1 MILKLT
7 GDIMKNIIEIEKIN
21 KLRNYYENR
30 KLLILGLGDYLG
42 SDILSFFRSDLSHE
56 LVSFF
61 NNSRISLDTI
71 NLPYLMVNKPEYI
84 DYFIKNNLS
93 IEEIKLIQV
102 YTSISNLGNIGNISR
117 LTYNSKAEDRKI
129 RLAYA
134 IRDAYEP
141 IIIYSRKIIND
152 NIENTIK
159 SIAKNYETILGLNS
173 TSDIYT
179 IGLKSISLN
188 EQINYYNKELERI
201 SNEYGVTFINP
212 NNINSSL
219 IFYILNSLYNKKII
233 HNPHLTFRYN
243 EYEFTDISDL
253 GIMGIIE
260 DIKKEHNK
268 RVKTLNITGIP
279 LDKEKE
285 SYLKEEA
292 IFQRVLYKT
301 KKIKYQIER

>member
-141 IIIYSRKIIND
+141 IIIYSRKIINN

-219 IFYILNSLYNKKII
+219 IFCILNSLYNKKII
-233 HNPHLTFRYN
+233 HNPYLTFRYN

-279 LDKEKE
+279 LAKEKE

>member
-21 KLRNYYENR
+21 KLRNYYQNR

-61 NNSRISLDTI
+61 NNSRIGLDTI

-141 IIIYSRKIIND
+141 IIIYSRKIINN

-219 IFYILNSLYNKKII
+219 IFCILNSLYNKKII
-233 HNPHLTFRYN
+233 HNPYLTFRYN

-279 LDKEKE
+279 LAKEKE

>member
-1 MILKLT
+1 
-7 GDIMKNIIEIEKIN
+7 MKNIIEIEKIN
-21 KLRNYYENR
+21 KLRNYYQNR

-42 SDILSFFRSDLSHE
+42 SDIFSFFRSDLSHE

-61 NNSRISLDTI
+61 NNSRIGLDTI

-141 IIIYSRKIIND
+141 IIIYSRKIINN

-219 IFYILNSLYNKKII
+219 IFCILNSLYNKKII
-233 HNPHLTFRYN
+233 HNPYLTFRYN

-268 RVKTLNITGIP
+268 RLKTLNITGIP
-279 LDKEKE
+279 LAKEKE

>member
-1 MILKLT
+1 
-7 GDIMKNIIEIEKIN
+7 MKNIMEIEKIN
-21 KLRNYYENR
+21 KLRNYYQNR

-141 IIIYSRKIIND
+141 IIIYSRKIINN

-188 EQINYYNKELERI
+188 EQINYYNKEL
-201 SNEYGVTFINP
+201 
-212 NNINSSL
+212 
-219 IFYILNSLYNKKII
+219 
-233 HNPHLTFRYN
+233 
-243 EYEFTDISDL
+243 
-253 GIMGIIE
+253 
-260 DIKKEHNK
+260 
-268 RVKTLNITGIP
+268 
-279 LDKEKE
+279 
-285 SYLKEEA
+285 
-292 IFQRVLYKT
+292 
-301 KKIKYQIER
+301 

>member
-1 MILKLT
+1 
-7 GDIMKNIIEIEKIN
+7 MKNIIEIEKIN
-21 KLRNYYENR
+21 KLRNYYQNR

-42 SDILSFFRSDLSHE
+42 SDIFSFFRSDLSHE

-61 NNSRISLDTI
+61 NNSRIGLDTI

-141 IIIYSRKIIND
+141 IIIYSRKIINN

-219 IFYILNSLYNKKII
+219 IFCILNSLYNKKII
-233 HNPHLTFRYN
+233 HNPYLTFRYN

-268 RVKTLNITGIP
+268 RLKTLNITGIP
-279 LDKEKE
+279 LVKEKE

>member
-1 MILKLT
+1 
-7 GDIMKNIIEIEKIN
+7 MKNIIEIEKIN
-21 KLRNYYENR
+21 KLRNYYQNR

-61 NNSRISLDTI
+61 NNSRIGLDTI

-93 IEEIKLIQV
+93 IEEIKLIHV

-141 IIIYSRKIIND
+141 IIIYSRKIINN
-152 NIENTIK
+152 NIEN
-159 SIAKNYETILGLNS
+159 
-173 TSDIYT
+173 T

-233 HNPHLTFRYN
+233 HNPYLTFRYN

-268 RVKTLNITGIP
+268 RVKALNITGIP
-279 LDKEKE
+279 LAKEKE

-292 IFQRVLYKT
+292 IFQKVLYKT